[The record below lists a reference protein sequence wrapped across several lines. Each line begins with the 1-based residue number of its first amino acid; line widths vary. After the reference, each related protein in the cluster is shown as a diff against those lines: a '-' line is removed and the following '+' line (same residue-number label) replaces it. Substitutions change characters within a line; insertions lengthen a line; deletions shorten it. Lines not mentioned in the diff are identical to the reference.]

1 MTQSKHSFI
10 RNSIFTFTRQVTNI
24 VVGFLLI
31 IVLARFLGPYGQG
44 QYALITLVPTVIMI
58 FLTLGINTSTIY
70 YVSRDEVKL
79 QTVYNNN
86 IITGIVLSFTGVVL
100 GGIFVLLFKD
110 KFFADIP
117 YYLLFLGLLSLPPLF
132 LREYFQTVFQGL
144 QDFKKYNSA
153 MVIHQAAILGFVVLL
168 VIVFDVGLAGAV
180 SAFLLGSLFS
190 FLYMNYQLRKE
201 YHLRL
206 SLKDFSTEYLKSS
219 VKYGIKANI
228 SNAASFLNYRAVIF
242 ILGYYLVD
250 DDVGRYV
257 AAMNIG
263 ERLSIFAVSISSV
276 LYPKIASTADEGG
289 RNRITS
295 IVSRSIM
302 AVTVLVALIGIPVAP
317 LIISLLG
324 ADFSGSIL
332 LLQVILPGIALLAVE
347 KVLSNDI
354 AGRGKPELNM
364 YLSIFNVIFN
374 IVINII
380 FIPKYG
386 VIGAAYAT
394 TITYTVSF
402 LVKIMIFKYVSGQ
415 AYSNFLIL
423 KRSDFDFYLNT
434 FKKIKGKLKRA

>member
-10 RNSIFTFTRQVTNI
+10 KNSIFTFTRQVTNI
-24 VVGFLLI
+24 IVGFLLI
-31 IVLARFLGPYGQG
+31 IVLARFLGSEGQG
-44 QYALITLVPTVIMI
+44 QYALITLVPTVLMT

-86 IITGIVLSFTGVVL
+86 IIIGIVLSLTGVLL
-100 GGIFVLLFKD
+100 GGIFMLLFKGH
-110 KFFADIP
+110 FFADIP
-117 YYLLFLGLLSLPPLF
+117 YYLLFLGLFSLPFLF

-168 VIVFDVGLAGAV
+168 VILFDIGLTGAV

-201 YHLRL
+201 YNLTL
-206 SLKDFSTEYLKSS
+206 SLKDFSTEYFKSS

-295 IVSRSIM
+295 IVSRNIM
-302 AVTVLVALIGIPVAP
+302 AVTILVALFGIPVAP

-324 ADFSGSIL
+324 SDFSDSVL

-347 KVLSNDI
+347 KILSNDI

-374 IVINII
+374 VIINII
-380 FIPKYG
+380 LIPKYG
-386 VIGAAYAT
+386 VIGAAYST

-402 LVKIMIFKYVSGQ
+402 LVKIMIFKSVSGQ
-415 AYSNFLIL
+415 AYSNFLLL
-423 KRSDFDFYLNT
+423 KRSDLQFYMNT
-434 FKKIKGKLKRA
+434 FKKIQGKIRRA